1 MQRSMEEDT
10 AGAGDRPGERGGL
23 PWWQASGV
31 ESQSM
36 PAGALY
42 VVALPIGNAADI
54 SLRALWTLG
63 RVDAIAAEDTRE
75 TRRLLDRYGIGTPLM
90 AAHQHNERGAAERI
104 VARLK
109 AGERIALVSD
119 AGTPAVSDPGALVV
133 RAALDAG
140 LRVVPVP
147 GASSL
152 LAAVAAAGL
161 APGPFR
167 FVGFLDTRTQAR
179 ARVLAAIAA
188 QAEPCVLFEA
198 PHRIAQL
205 ARELADALPAARR
218 VVIARE
224 LTKKFETVD
233 ALTADALA
241 AWAQTH
247 EPRGEYVV
255 LVDAAPVAT
264 PDESAQIDATTARW
278 LAALAAAL
286 PASKAAAVAAKASGL
301 PRALLYAA
309 LTRAGDED
317 SAEPD

>member
-1 MQRSMEEDT
+1 
-10 AGAGDRPGERGGL
+10 
-23 PWWQASGV
+23 
-31 ESQSM
+31 
-36 PAGALY
+36 
-42 VVALPIGNAADI
+42 
-54 SLRALWTLG
+54 
-63 RVDAIAAEDTRE
+63 
-75 TRRLLDRYGIGTPLM
+75 
-90 AAHQHNERGAAERI
+90 
-104 VARLK
+104 
-109 AGERIALVSD
+109 
-119 AGTPAVSDPGALVV
+119 
-133 RAALDAG
+133 
-140 LRVVPVP
+140 
-147 GASSL
+147 
-152 LAAVAAAGL
+152 
-161 APGPFR
+161 
-167 FVGFLDTRTQAR
+167 VGFLDTRTQAR

-205 ARELADALPAARR
+205 ARELTDALPAAHR

-255 LVDAAPVAT
+255 LVDAAPVAA

>member
-1 MQRSMEEDT
+1 MEQDT

-54 SLRALWTLG
+54 GLRALWTLA
-63 RVDAIAAEDTRE
+63 RVDAVAAEDTRE
-75 TRRLLDRYGIGTPLM
+75 TRRLLDRYGIGTPLL
-90 AAHQHNERGAAERI
+90 AAHQHNERAAAERI
-104 VARLK
+104 VARLR

-147 GASSL
+147 GASSV
-152 LAAVAAAGL
+152 LAALAAAGL
-161 APGPFR
+161 ASGPFR
-167 FVGFLDTRTQAR
+167 FLGFLDTRSQAR
-179 ARVLAAIAA
+179 AQALAAVAA

-198 PHRIAQL
+198 PHRIADL
-205 ARELADALPAARR
+205 ARELATALPPTRR

-224 LTKKFETVD
+224 LTKKFETLE
-233 ALTADALA
+233 ALEAGALA
-241 AWAQTH
+241 AWAQAH

-255 LVDAAPVAT
+255 LIDAAPAAVA
-264 PDESAQIDATTARW
+264 DEATQIDASTARW
-278 LAALAAAL
+278 LAALATAL

-309 LTRAGDED
+309 LTRGATPPGDASEG
-317 SAEPD
+317 

>member
-1 MQRSMEEDT
+1 
-10 AGAGDRPGERGGL
+10 
-23 PWWQASGV
+23 
-31 ESQSM
+31 M
-36 PAGALY
+36 PARALY

-54 SLRALWTLG
+54 GLRALWTLA

-75 TRRLLDRYGIGTPLM
+75 TRRLLDRYGIATPLL
-90 AAHQHNERGAAERI
+90 AAHQHNERAAAERI
-104 VARLK
+104 VARLQS
-109 AGERIALVSD
+109 GERIALVSD

-147 GASSL
+147 GASSV

-167 FVGFLDTRTQAR
+167 FVGFLDTRAQAR
-179 ARVLAAIAA
+179 VQALAAIAA
-188 QAEPCVLFEA
+188 RAEPCVLFEA
-198 PHRIAQL
+198 PHRILDL
-205 ARELADALPAARR
+205 ARELGSALAPDRR

-224 LTKKFETVD
+224 LTKKFETIEALRAD
-233 ALTADALA
+233 ALTA
-241 AWAQTH
+241 WAQAH

-255 LVDAAPVAT
+255 LVDAAPETT
-264 PDESAQIDATTARW
+264 PDEAAQIDASTARW
-278 LAALAAAL
+278 LAALATAL

-309 LTRAGDED
+309 LTRGAPP
-317 SAEPD
+317 PDDASEE